1 MLVYGL
7 TGGIAS
13 GKSSVTKHLIELG
26 ADVVDADKIAREV
39 VVPGSPALVDIAQT
53 FGVQFIRSDGKL
65 DRSALGELIFGDS
78 DARQTLNR
86 IIHPRIAAAS
96 QAALQT
102 LRSQG
107 NAIAFY
113 EAPLLVENGLHNS
126 MDGLIVVSLP
136 EELQLAR
143 LQSRDG
149 IDKSA
154 ARQRI
159 QSQLPLSEKLALADY
174 VIDNSQSLVE
184 TQKQV
189 DQLWNLLNK
198 NIAADK

>member
-39 VVPGSPALVDIAQT
+39 VVPGSPSLVDIAQT
-53 FGVQFIRSDGKL
+53 FGGQFIRSDGKL